1 MNLGYRTIDV
11 YKRYA
16 APKDEILNALEAQI
30 RSLEKPDSW
39 GTPPVKELKIQR
51 TIHGLKINMQAPIL
65 GTHPPEY
72 FLTEA
77 EVFANPRSRS
87 QENLSWIIKANGHQ
101 TSHNTDPDGVDP
113 DGGDLFQILCDL
125 IWGV

>member
-65 GTHPPEY
+65 GTHPPNTSPPKPKFFCQPSFPFTREFVLDY
-72 FLTEA
+72 QGERTP
-77 EVFANPRSRS
+77 NQS
-87 QENLSWIIKANGHQ
+87 QY
-101 TSHNTDPDGVDP
+101 
-113 DGGDLFQILCDL
+113 
-125 IWGV
+125 